1 MTHFMP
7 LVCINKDADYEDY
20 DGGFLLDDGGAV
32 DIRATFVLNPY
43 GTRTSAYL
51 VLIERDTADEII
63 TDENHQIDLPV
74 EALEAL
80 LAVCQEQKPHMTPD
94 QRQTIERRVVTR
106 TVEALLDAGY
116 ALNVNNGG
124 DDHEL
129 PDYTTDRAVI
139 LDALFAT
146 DADRIYAQQH
156 GRVRDWVYCVY
167 GNDGWDVIADYTVTL
182 DAVLAPINRWT
193 DAQSVITEMLLR
205 TDLPAPRRPHLTA
218 SDLLDQLRLLIDVH
232 GDDLDVRF
240 SDDEPV
246 TLVVRDGV
254 LYITDGPDAD

>member
-1 MTHFMP
+1 
-7 LVCINKDADYEDY
+7 
-20 DGGFLLDDGGAV
+20 
-32 DIRATFVLNPY
+32 
-43 GTRTSAYL
+43 
-51 VLIERDTADEII
+51 
-63 TDENHQIDLPV
+63 
-74 EALEAL
+74 
-80 LAVCQEQKPHMTPD
+80 MTPD

-146 DADRIYAQQH
+146 GTDRIYAQQH

-167 GNDGWDVIADYTVTL
+167 GNDGWDVIADYTTTL
-182 DAVLAPINRWT
+182 DTVLAPINRWT

-205 TDLPAPRRPHLTA
+205 TDLPAPRRPLTA
-218 SDLLDQLRLLIDVH
+218 SDLLDQLRLIIDVH
-232 GDDLDVRF
+232 GDDLDVRLA
-240 SDDEPV
+240 DDAPV
-246 TLVVRDGV
+246 ALTISHGV
-254 LYITDGPDAD
+254 LYITDGPDPD